1 MEMDGSIGDWLII
14 TPLVSSAAILRSQQ
28 KSCIVFTWHLSKQV
42 QKYRLS
48 NEIGNLFLA
57 GVWRMALYAGVIR
70 CSAWHKQVP
79 CGEKED
85 AWSQLDEVI
94 DSFMDHKEMQH
105 TSSNQPP
112 SAQRLLCPAVDPSI
126 IELVTRAPAIA
137 QFITLPS
144 YSAASSGHALWPF
157 FLDKQS
163 KECKQ
168 GTNGNDEKITFSWV
182 LNSIE
187 TNHLLSYRDT
197 QMSWK
202 VFISTPVVLGV
213 FSLTV
218 EIRTDCTGL

>member
-1 MEMDGSIGDWLII
+1 M
-14 TPLVSSAAILRSQQ
+14 
-28 KSCIVFTWHLSKQV
+28 FTWHLSKQV

-85 AWSQLDEVI
+85 AWCQLDEVI

-105 TSSNQPP
+105 TSPNQPP

-126 IELVTRAPAIA
+126 IELVTRAPAIT

-163 KECKQ
+163 KAKNVSKEQMVMMRRSPFLGFSIPSKQ
-168 GTNGNDEKITFSWV
+168 IIYYHTETHRCLEKCLS
-182 LNSIE
+182 
-187 TNHLLSYRDT
+187 LLLLY
-197 QMSWK
+197 
-202 VFISTPVVLGV
+202 
-213 FSLTV
+213 
-218 EIRTDCTGL
+218 